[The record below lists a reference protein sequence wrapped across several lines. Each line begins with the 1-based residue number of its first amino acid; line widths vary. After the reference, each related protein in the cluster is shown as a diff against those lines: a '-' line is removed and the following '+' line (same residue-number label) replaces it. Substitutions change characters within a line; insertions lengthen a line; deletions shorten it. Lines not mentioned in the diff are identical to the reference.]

1 MLHNCHAAAPKPK
14 NLFSCF
20 LSITYVRYGPSLI
33 AKCGK
38 VFLGSKVWV
47 IRLPQTFDF
56 KQIVKFPPQSGL
68 IRRPDGGSRSKPA
81 LRWRLRERGIDW
93 ARAHGSW
100 SCLSMQWVVAP
111 PSHSPLLTPKPWLY
125 VARLAETAPAAAKKG
140 RAQIYTRQ

>member
-1 MLHNCHAAAPKPK
+1 MLHNCHAAPPKPK
-14 NLFSCF
+14 NLYSCF

-38 VFLGSKVWV
+38 VFLGSKLWA

-68 IRRPDGGSRSKPA
+68 IRRPRWWQSVQACPA
-81 LRWRLRERGIDW
+81 LAVARKGNRLGPSP
-93 ARAHGSW
+93 GSW
-100 SCLSMQWVVAP
+100 SCLSHATACGA
-111 PSHSPLLTPKPWLY
+111 SNSSPLLTPKPWLY